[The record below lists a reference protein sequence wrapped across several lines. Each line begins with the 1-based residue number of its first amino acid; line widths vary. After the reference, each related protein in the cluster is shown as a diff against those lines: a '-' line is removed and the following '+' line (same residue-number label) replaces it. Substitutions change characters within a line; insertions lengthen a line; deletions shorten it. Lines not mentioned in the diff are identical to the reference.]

1 MPGRRSPRSPAD
13 LNKEAVEGG
22 QRRSKAVVKRQR
34 RDRHHVYVI
43 ELAADVL
50 QHHKFRAA
58 NPHRNSA
65 KCCLYVGMTGLTPDI
80 RFERHKAG
88 VKDNS
93 YVRLYGLKLR
103 PDLYAELNPLP
114 YKEAQRMEKVLAREL
129 RNDGYAVWQK

>member
-1 MPGRRSPRSPAD
+1 
-13 LNKEAVEGG
+13 
-22 QRRSKAVVKRQR
+22 
-34 RDRHHVYVI
+34 VYVI
-43 ELAADVL
+43 ELARDVL
-50 QHHKFRAA
+50 HHQKFRAA
-58 NPHRNSA
+58 NPDRDPE
-65 KCCLYVGMTGLTPDI
+65 KCCLYVGMTGLTPEI

-129 RNDGYAVWQK
+129 RHDGFAVWQK